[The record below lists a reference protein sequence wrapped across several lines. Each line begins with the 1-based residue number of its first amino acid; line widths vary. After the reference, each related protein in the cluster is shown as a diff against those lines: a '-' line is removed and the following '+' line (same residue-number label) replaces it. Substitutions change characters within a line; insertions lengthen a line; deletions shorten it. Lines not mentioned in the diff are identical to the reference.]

1 MLRELQSKLEFPQG
15 ATGNETAARASGTPP
30 LATAVARQRETD
42 LIMEALVREY
52 LNGTPRAET
61 ESGRKRTL
69 GVHRVPYAQGQKRN
83 E

>member
-1 MLRELQSKLEFPQG
+1 MQHEIQTKPEFPYG
-15 ATGNETAARASGTPP
+15 AAGNEAAGRASDRRPPAIAAARE
-30 LATAVARQRETD
+30 RETD

-69 GVHRVPYAQGQKRN
+69 GVHRVPHVRDQNRN